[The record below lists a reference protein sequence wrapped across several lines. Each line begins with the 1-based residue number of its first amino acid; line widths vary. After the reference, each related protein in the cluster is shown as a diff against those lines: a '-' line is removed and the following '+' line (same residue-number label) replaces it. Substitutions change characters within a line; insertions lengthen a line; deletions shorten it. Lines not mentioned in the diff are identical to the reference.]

1 MRNTTLPTHP
11 TIVDPRTGDP
21 LRAVGI
27 IGGRPVWP
35 IMGASGPIPG
45 GGQLP
50 AAPPATGTPTPPAPA
65 PPAAPPALTG
75 SPPATPPTTPDPPA
89 AGATPTPNDS
99 GDQPLGPAGQRAL
112 ERERERVSELT
123 RQLAA
128 ATAGQTDQQRTEAAL
143 AQMQK
148 DLQTERRE
156 RLRLAAA
163 NGHGIPASH
172 LDLLTATD
180 EAGLD
185 AQATKIAALLAAA
198 TPPGGTLP
206 AGATPL
212 APLPGQGTPPA
223 PPATSTVAA
232 GRSLYKERNPS
243 KSTT

>member
-1 MRNTTLPTHP
+1 MRNTTLPELPTHP
-11 TIVDPRTGDP
+11 LIRDPRTGEP

-27 IGGRPVWP
+27 VGGRPVWP
-35 IMGASGPIPG
+35 IMGASDPVPG
-45 GGQLP
+45 GGQ
-50 AAPPATGTPTPPAPA
+50 
-65 PPAAPPALTG
+65 PPAAPPAPPTATPPGAPAPTG
-75 SPPATPPTTPDPPA
+75 TPPATPPATPAPPA
-89 AGATPTPNDS
+89 AGATPTPNDP

-112 ERERERVSELT
+112 EREREQNAELR

-128 ATAGQTDQQRTEAAL
+128 ATAGQTDQERTQAAL
-143 AQMQK
+143 TQMQQ

-180 EAGLD
+180 EAGLE

-198 TPPGGTLP
+198 TPSGGTPP
-206 AGATPL
+206 AGGTPL

-223 PPATSTVAA
+223 PPATTTVAA
-232 GRSLYKERNPS
+232 GRSLYQERHPR